1 MSGHI
6 AFVSGG
12 YPYGDDPSY
21 AFVKAL
27 VKEIAGLGV
36 ECTVISP
43 QSYARVYSGK
53 ARVRPKKWQH
63 DAPNAGGVQIIQPMY
78 LSCSNVT
85 LAGGYSVS
93 QFFFEKA
100 VRKALF
106 ELESRP
112 DVLYGHFWHSGICA
126 ARASDYDIPVVVAAG
141 ESKIWADRLYP
152 KRAIQRALPK
162 IKGAICVSGKSLVE
176 SNEKGF
182 LGNGNKP
189 AIVVPNGVDLKI
201 FKPQD
206 KSFCRKKLGIA
217 EDEFVV
223 VYVGALSERKGI
235 ERLAEACRGAQD
247 IRLLTLGT
255 GPKEVRGDN
264 ITLVGKVA
272 HEKIPEYLSAADIF
286 ALPTLAEGCCNAIVE
301 AMACG
306 LPIVSSDLDFN
317 HDILNTSN
325 SILVNPLNIEE
336 IANAVSLLRQ
346 DEALRKRL
354 SLGALETARGLA
366 LPIRAARIINF
377 IEETCEVD
385 FQS

>member
-1 MSGHI
+1 M
-6 AFVSGG
+6 
-12 YPYGDDPSY
+12 
-21 AFVKAL
+21 
-27 VKEIAGLGV
+27 
-36 ECTVISP
+36 
-43 QSYARVYSGK
+43 
-53 ARVRPKKWQH
+53 
-63 DAPNAGGVQIIQPMY
+63 
-78 LSCSNVT
+78 
-85 LAGGYSVS
+85 
-93 QFFFEKA
+93 
-100 VRKALF
+100 
-106 ELESRP
+106 
-112 DVLYGHFWHSGICA
+112 
-126 ARASDYDIPVVVAAG
+126 
-141 ESKIWADRLYP
+141 
-152 KRAIQRALPK
+152 
-162 IKGAICVSGKSLVE
+162 
-176 SNEKGF
+176 
-182 LGNGNKP
+182 
-189 AIVVPNGVDLKI
+189 
-201 FKPQD
+201 
-206 KSFCRKKLGIA
+206 
-217 EDEFVV
+217 
-223 VYVGALSERKGI
+223 SERKGI